1 MYMKLMFT
9 ADLPHNIWRPEEEEE
24 EGMNVEDNALKY
36 R

>member
-24 EGMNVEDNALKY
+24 GMNIEEKALKY